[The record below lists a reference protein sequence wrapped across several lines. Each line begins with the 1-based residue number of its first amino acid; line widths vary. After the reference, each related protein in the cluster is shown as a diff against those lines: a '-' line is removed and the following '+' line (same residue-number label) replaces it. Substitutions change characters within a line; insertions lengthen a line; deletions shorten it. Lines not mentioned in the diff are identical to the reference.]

1 MLLKKNFSVVFEAG
15 TPPVRFREEYLLPV
29 RTEEEQTEHSTLYQA
44 AKGAIAKDLGIMRC
58 NVRILKI
65 METHNHLIVE

>member
-29 RTEEEQTEHSTLYQA
+29 RTEEEQTDHSTLRLQ
-44 AKGAIAKDLGIMRC
+44 K
-58 NVRILKI
+58 
-65 METHNHLIVE
+65 EP

>member
-15 TPPVRFREEYLLPV
+15 TPPVRFREEYFLPV
-29 RTEEEQTEHSTLYQA
+29 RTEEEQTDHSTLHQA

-58 NVRILKI
+58 EVRILKI
-65 METHNHLIVE
+65 MEIHNHLIVE

>member
-1 MLLKKNFSVVFEAG
+1 MLLKKNFSVIFEAG
-15 TPPVRFREEYLLPV
+15 TPPVRFREEHLFPA

-58 NVRILKI
+58 EVRVLKI
-65 METHNHLIVE
+65 MEIHNHLIVE

>member
-1 MLLKKNFSVVFEAG
+1 MVFEAG
-15 TPPVRFREEYLLPV
+15 TPPVIFREEYLLPV
-29 RTEEEQTEHSTLYQA
+29 RTEEEQTEHSTLYQT

-65 METHNHLIVE
+65 METHNHLIVEEEHESNI

>member
-1 MLLKKNFSVVFEAG
+1 MLLKKNFSVIFEAG

-44 AKGAIAKDLGIMRC
+44 AKGAIAKDLEIMRC
-58 NVRILKI
+58 EVRILKI
-65 METHNHLIVE
+65 MEIHNHLIIE